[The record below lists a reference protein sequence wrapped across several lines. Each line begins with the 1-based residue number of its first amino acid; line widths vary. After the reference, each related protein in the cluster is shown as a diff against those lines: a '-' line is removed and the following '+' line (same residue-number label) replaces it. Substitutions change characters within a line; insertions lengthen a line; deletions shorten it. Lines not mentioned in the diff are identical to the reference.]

1 MRRCIKNC
9 FFRKWPSGRRTAGR
23 RRARNSAPGFRCC
36 SGSASLFAAA
46 PWLTNF
52 NMRLLLALQSWSGWA
67 PFVFIRD
74 SKYGMPAVQSVH
86 LMGLTILLVTV
97 LVVDLRLAGLGRRDY
112 GLSWL
117 ARQVKPW
124 TLGTI
129 AVMIST
135 GLLMFLATPG
145 KYVDSR
151 PFRLK
156 MALLCLALLFHF
168 GVLRRFTAADSV
180 SRPRVVNVL
189 VALLSLT
196 LWFGV
201 GWAGR
206 AIAFIP

>member
-1 MRRCIKNC
+1 M
-9 FFRKWPSGRRTAGR
+9 
-23 RRARNSAPGFRCC
+23 
-36 SGSASLFAAA
+36 SLLF
-46 PWLTNF
+46 
-52 NMRLLLALQSWSGWA
+52 ALQSWSGWA

-74 SKYGMPAVQSVH
+74 SKYGMPAVQSFH
-86 LMGLTILLVTV
+86 LMGLTILLTTV
-97 LVVDLRLAGLGRRDY
+97 LLLDLRLVGLGMRDY

-117 ARQVKPW
+117 AQQLKPW
-124 TLGTI
+124 TLGAL
-129 AVMIST
+129 AVVFTS

-145 KYVDSR
+145 KYLGSH

-168 GVLRRFTAADSV
+168 GVLRRFTAADSAAR
-180 SRPRVVNVL
+180 SRRVNVL
-189 VALLSLT
+189 VACLSLT

>member
-1 MRRCIKNC
+1 
-9 FFRKWPSGRRTAGR
+9 
-23 RRARNSAPGFRCC
+23 
-36 SGSASLFAAA
+36 
-46 PWLTNF
+46 
-52 NMRLLLALQSWSGWA
+52 MRLLLALQTWSGWA

-74 SKYGMPAVQSVH
+74 SKYGMPAVQSFH
-86 LMGLTILLVTV
+86 LIGLTILLATV
-97 LVVDLRLAGLGRRDY
+97 LALDLRLAGFGLRDY

-117 ARQVKPW
+117 ARQMKPW
-124 TLGTI
+124 TLGAF
-129 AVMIST
+129 AVVISS
-135 GLLMFLATPG
+135 GIMMFLATPG

-168 GVLRRFTAADSV
+168 SVLRRFTAADSTT
-180 SRPRVVNVL
+180 RPRWADVM
-189 VALLSLT
+189 VAGLSLT

>member
-46 PWLTNF
+46 PWLTNSD
-52 NMRLLLALQSWSGWA
+52 MRLLLALQSWSGWA
-67 PFVFIRD
+67 PFVFIRH
-74 SKYGMPAVQSVH
+74 SKYGMPAVQSCH
-86 LMGLTILLVTV
+86 LMGLTILLTTV
-97 LVVDLRLAGLGRRDY
+97 LLLNLRLAGLGARDY

-124 TLGTI
+124 TLGAFAI
-129 AVMIST
+129 MILS
-135 GLLMFLATPG
+135 GALMFLATPG
-145 KYVDSR
+145 KYVDSS

-156 MALLCLALLFHF
+156 MLLLCLALLFHF
-168 GVLRRFTAADSV
+168 GVLRRFTAADAAA
-180 SRPRVVNVL
+180 RPRALNVI
-189 VALLSLT
+189 VACLSLT

-206 AIAFIP
+206 

>member
-1 MRRCIKNC
+1 M
-9 FFRKWPSGRRTAGR
+9 S
-23 RRARNSAPGFRCC
+23 
-36 SGSASLFAAA
+36 
-46 PWLTNF
+46 
-52 NMRLLLALQSWSGWA
+52 LLLALQSWSNWA

-74 SKYGMPAVQSVH
+74 SKYGMPMVQSFH
-86 LMGLTILLVTV
+86 LMGLTILLTTV
-97 LVVDLRLAGLGRRDY
+97 LLLDLRLAGLGMKDY

-124 TLGTI
+124 TLGAFT
-129 AVMIST
+129 VVISS
-135 GLLMFLATPG
+135 GIMMFLATPG

-168 GVLRRFTAADSV
+168 GVLRRFTAADSAA
-180 SRPRVVNVL
+180 RPRLLDVI
-189 VALLSLT
+189 VACLSLT